1 MLGLAGLTCDK
12 QCCPCLYFHQT
23 PKHNIKTSENNWHY
37 VVILSIYTFSIFIY
51 IIPNRAYHV
60 TEFRMYL
67 IIIKSEL
74 IRCSFLAV
82 SKRSKDTSNDPM
94 GVVLPLVSSALE
106 LCNSESSLHR
116 RCIEACTW

>member
-1 MLGLAGLTCDK
+1 MLGLVDLTGGK

-23 PKHNIKTSENNWHY
+23 PKHNIKTPENNGMI

-67 IIIKSEL
+67 IIIKSE
-74 IRCSFLAV
+74 F
-82 SKRSKDTSNDPM
+82 N
-94 GVVLPLVSSALE
+94 
-106 LCNSESSLHR
+106 
-116 RCIEACTW
+116 

>member
-1 MLGLAGLTCDK
+1 MINNAV
-12 QCCPCLYFHQT
+12 PVFISI
-23 PKHNIKTSENNWHY
+23 KHLNIISRPQRTIGMI

-94 GVVLPLVSSALE
+94 GVVLPLVSSALV